1 MNEII
6 LTDLFSTSNNLGSVY
21 RIMRESDENFS
32 RFGEVYITTIKPELF
47 KGWKKH
53 KKNTTNLAVP
63 HGKIKVITLNENQA
77 KSSER
82 SFILSS
88 NQYRLLTIP
97 PGHWFG
103 MKNIASYESI
113 IVNFSDY
120 EHNRDEVITKDIN
133 FIRSKNL

>member
-1 MNEII
+1 MNEVK
-6 LTDLFSTSNNLGSVY
+6 LTDLFNTTNNLGSVY
-21 RIMRESDENFS
+21 RIMRKSDENFS
-32 RFGEVYITTIKPELF
+32 RFGEVYITTIKPNLF

-63 HGKIKVITLNENQA
+63 HGNVKVITINGDQD

-82 SFILSS
+82 SFILSP

-97 PGHWFG
+97 PGYWFG

-113 IVNFSDY
+113 IVNFSDF
-120 EHNRDEVITKDIN
+120 EHNLDEVITKDIN
-133 FIRSKNL
+133 FLRSKDL

>member
-1 MNEII
+1 MNNIK
-6 LTDLFSTSNNLGSVY
+6 LTKLFNSSNNLGSVY
-21 RIMRESDENFS
+21 RIMKKTDKNFS
-32 RFGEVYITTIKPELF
+32 QFGEVYITTVKPKLF

-63 HGKIKVITLNENQA
+63 FGKVKIITLNA
-77 KSSER
+77 DLHSDSEK
-82 SFILSS
+82 SFILSPS
-88 NQYRLLTIP
+88 QYCLLTIP

-120 EHNRDEVITKDIN
+120 EHNPDEVINKDIDQ
-133 FIRSKNL
+133 IRSKNL